1 MASFWDMLTGKSAAD
16 AANRAAA
23 DQYAKQQS
31 AGNTYAGT
39 MSDLATSY
47 DPYRA
52 GGGAAQDQ
60 VYSLLGL
67 NGSNAQDAAYQQFRT
82 DPGYQ
87 FQMDQ
92 GINAIQS
99 SAANKGNLNSG
110 RTLKALQ
117 SYGQGMADQSYN
129 NYLTRLMGLGQQ
141 GLGATQAAVGTAAQG
156 AGGQFQANYGSAP
169 TIGQGMVAGAQ
180 SQQNALGNLLGA
192 GSYLAGAALGG
203 PVGSALGNLMGGS
216 RQSSYTTSN
225 PWMVGSPNRVPIAG
239 IDF

>member
-23 DQYAKQQS
+23 DTYQKQQT
-31 AGNTYAGT
+31 AGSNYAGT

-52 GGGAAQDQ
+52 GGGAAQNQ
-60 VYSLLGL
+60 VYALLGL
-67 NGSNAQDAAYQQFRT
+67 NGSNAQDAAFGQFRN

-87 FQMDQ
+87 FQLSQ
-92 GINAIQS
+92 GLGAIEQ
-99 SAANKGNLNSG
+99 SAANRGNLNSG

-117 SYGQGMADQSYN
+117 EYGTGMADQSYGS
-129 NYLTRLMGLGQQ
+129 YLNRLLGLGAQ

-156 AGGQFQANYGSAP
+156 AGGQLQAGLASAP
-169 TIGQGMVAGAQ
+169 TLGQGMIAGAQ

-192 GSYLAGAALGG
+192 GSYLAGSALGG
-203 PVGSALGNLMGGS
+203 PIGSALGNLMGGS
-216 RQSSYTTSN
+216 RQSSYTPQPYKPS
-225 PWMVGSPNRVPIAG
+225 PWG
-239 IDF
+239 